1 LQKTTPARRILAKH
15 RSKSSF
21 STGIFL
27 LETAKIGKTVGFWL
41 SHRLIY
47 RYPPHANT
55 LTPTYSRLPA
65 RQATPI
71 SALFLIYV
79 KNHPLSQH
87 AATLAFH

>member
-1 LQKTTPARRILAKH
+1 LQKTAPTRRILAKH

-21 STGIFL
+21 STGNFL
-27 LETAKIGKTVGFWL
+27 PEPVKIGKTVRFLL
-41 SHRLIY
+41 SDCAIY
-47 RYPPHANT
+47 RRRPHANT
-55 LTPTYSRLPA
+55 LTPAYSRLPA